1 MGWAEECRA
10 RWPGMRWNRS
20 AAICYPMA
28 RLISH
33 GHAAILVTHFD
44 FTMRTAIPE
53 KIQKIIDD
61 SNAGGMCR

>member
-1 MGWAEECRA
+1 
-10 RWPGMRWNRS
+10 
-20 AAICYPMA
+20 MA